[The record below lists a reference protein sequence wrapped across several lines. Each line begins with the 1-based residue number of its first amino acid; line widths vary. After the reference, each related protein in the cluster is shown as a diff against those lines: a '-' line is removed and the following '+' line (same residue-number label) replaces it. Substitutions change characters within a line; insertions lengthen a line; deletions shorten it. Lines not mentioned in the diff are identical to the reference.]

1 MIIALPPQTLEFLI
15 VVSGRDTDIGAG
27 PEPQGRRTCAS
38 RHENGYAWSMI
49 GFGIL
54 LLILAVLVED
64 LAVLWG
70 IGLLC
75 IVIGLVLA
83 VLGALGH
90 AIGGRRD
97 YY

>member
-1 MIIALPPQTLEFLI
+1 
-15 VVSGRDTDIGAG
+15 
-27 PEPQGRRTCAS
+27 
-38 RHENGYAWSMI
+38 MI

-64 LAVLWG
+64 LSALWG

-75 IVIGLVLA
+75 IVIGLILA
-83 VLGALGH
+83 VLGMLGH
-90 AIGGRRD
+90 AIGGRRH